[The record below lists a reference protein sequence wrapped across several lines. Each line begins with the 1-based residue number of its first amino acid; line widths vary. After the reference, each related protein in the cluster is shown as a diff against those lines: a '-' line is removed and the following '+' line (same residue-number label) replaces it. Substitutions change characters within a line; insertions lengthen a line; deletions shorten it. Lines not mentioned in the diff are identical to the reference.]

1 MGGGLACHRPLPS
14 LDLREPR
21 HRGAERKLS
30 AVCNFHDAP
39 PGAPS
44 LSERVNVNLAS
55 EEELMTLPG
64 VTRAV
69 AHSLVEYRREIA
81 GFRKVEDVALVP
93 GVGAAKLEAM
103 RMEICVGSPGAL
115 SIARLVSRDSRPDLL
130 ATTRININSA
140 TPAQLASV
148 RGVSEKLAER
158 VAHHRAEHG
167 PFRTVD
173 DLVRVRGISASLI
186 ERVRAQVY
194 AGLSSR
200 PPSFCAGAGV
210 GFTRKG
216 GGSCGSG
223 LGGSGPIPSPTSR
236 SLRSLAGAERPV
248 SLSCQPNWSEGMLPA
263 ASVRAGEHAG
273 PGRERRRRR
282 RRQGSWA
289 GNGPAELAGSSA
301 PPSPGEESEE
311 GSTDDRCPV
320 AESGS
325 SCDAGSRGAASGGPT
340 SSSPLRPAVRPF
352 SGLHRGRPVVR
363 LGSWNLQRCS
373 REKSSNPGVREVVC
387 MTLLES
393 GVSLLAVQE
402 LMDTEAL
409 KKLCLELNE
418 PTVPLVQSWAGQH
431 GDWECVTSA
440 ERQPDGGREILG
452 FLWNRAAGV
461 ELLPLPAPP
470 DCAGMIPSNGTG
482 ASCRVPLLVR
492 QFKVGAFAFT
502 AVNVHVR
509 PAADEGTAVQLPPL
523 GPALLSPEIDG
534 VKGGWPVLVLGGL
547 GAQAASA
554 LGGLPSVLPP
564 EAFTDIGKEK
574 PGGSRAAD
582 GVWVSSSVKE
592 RHTGGSAVVRAGLSS
607 AWIPDGWA
615 WGGFVSDHCPVWA
628 EFFTDFP
635 RGKAEDVRS
644 SA

>member
-115 SIARLVSRDSRPDLL
+115 SSARLVSRDSRPDLL

-158 VAHHRAEHG
+158 VARHRAEHG

-186 ERVRAQVY
+186 ERIRAQVY

-200 PPSFCAGAGV
+200 PPSFCAG
-210 GFTRKG
+210 
-216 GGSCGSG
+216 GS
-223 LGGSGPIPSPTSR
+223 
-236 SLRSLAGAERPV
+236 A
-248 SLSCQPNWSEGMLPA
+248 
-263 ASVRAGEHAG
+263 
-273 PGRERRRRR
+273 
-282 RRQGSWA
+282 
-289 GNGPAELAGSSA
+289 
-301 PPSPGEESEE
+301 
-311 GSTDDRCPV
+311 DDRCPV

-325 SCDAGSRGAASGGPT
+325 SRHAASRGVASGGPA

-373 REKSSNPGVREVVC
+373 REKSSNAGVREVVC

-440 ERQPDGGREILG
+440 ERQADGGREILG

-461 ELLPLPAPP
+461 ELLPLPAPR
-470 DCAGMIPSNGTG
+470 DCAGIIPSNGTG
-482 ASCRVPLLVR
+482 ASSRAPLLVR

-502 AVNVHVR
+502 AVNVHAR
-509 PAADEGTAVQLPPL
+509 PAADEGTAVRLPPL
-523 GPALLSPEIDG
+523 GPALPPPESDD
-534 VKGGWPVLVLGGL
+534 VKGGWSVLVLGGL

-554 LGGLPSVLPP
+554 LGGLQSALPP

-582 GVWVSSSVKE
+582 GVWVSSSAKE
-592 RHTGGSAVVRAGLSS
+592 RHTGGERESARAIPTTRDLDSIAVFDWLPQQKLGVLFCAITSNTQQLLSPG
-607 AWIPDGWA
+607 ATRGTTL
-615 WGGFVSDHCPVWA
+615 A
-628 EFFTDFP
+628 E
-635 RGKAEDVRS
+635 
-644 SA
+644 

>member
-1 MGGGLACHRPLPS
+1 S
-14 LDLREPR
+14 
-21 HRGAERKLS
+21 
-30 AVCNFHDAP
+30 
-39 PGAPS
+39 
-44 LSERVNVNLAS
+44 
-55 EEELMTLPG
+55 
-64 VTRAV
+64 
-69 AHSLVEYRREIA
+69 
-81 GFRKVEDVALVP
+81 
-93 GVGAAKLEAM
+93 
-103 RMEICVGSPGAL
+103 
-115 SIARLVSRDSRPDLL
+115 VS
-130 ATTRININSA
+130 
-140 TPAQLASV
+140 Q
-148 RGVSEKLAER
+148 
-158 VAHHRAEHG
+158 
-167 PFRTVD
+167 
-173 DLVRVRGISASLI
+173 
-186 ERVRAQVY
+186 
-194 AGLSSR
+194 
-200 PPSFCAGAGV
+200 
-210 GFTRKG
+210 
-216 GGSCGSG
+216 
-223 LGGSGPIPSPTSR
+223 
-236 SLRSLAGAERPV
+236 
-248 SLSCQPNWSEGMLPA
+248 
-263 ASVRAGEHAG
+263 
-273 PGRERRRRR
+273 
-282 RRQGSWA
+282 
-289 GNGPAELAGSSA
+289 
-301 PPSPGEESEE
+301 
-311 GSTDDRCPV
+311 
-320 AESGS
+320 
-325 SCDAGSRGAASGGPT
+325 
-340 SSSPLRPAVRPF
+340 
-352 SGLHRGRPVVR
+352 
-363 LGSWNLQRCS
+363 
-373 REKSSNPGVREVVC
+373 
-387 MTLLES
+387 
-393 GVSLLAVQE
+393 
-402 LMDTEAL
+402 
-409 KKLCLELNE
+409 LCLELNE

-628 EFFTDFP
+628 EFFTD
-635 RGKAEDVRS
+635 
-644 SA
+644 